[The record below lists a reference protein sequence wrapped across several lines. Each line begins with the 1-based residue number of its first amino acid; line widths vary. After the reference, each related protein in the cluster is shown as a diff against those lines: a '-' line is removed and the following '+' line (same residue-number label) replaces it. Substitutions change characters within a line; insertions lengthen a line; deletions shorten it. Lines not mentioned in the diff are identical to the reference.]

1 MIQERS
7 MILKINEVLEKLGI
21 SRATLTRYRKK
32 LGIFEETRSNITK
45 SQFKELEKLANQ
57 RQKYTR
63 EERVELSRKTFK
75 LIPKE
80 KMLEINDNDS
90 VSLKNLKNQYNHNQ
104 KVIENFQLEI
114 NKVINDGELPDKY
127 LLDGM
132 EKYQKLNMQIMST
145 IEKQSPQG
153 DSLKEMIQEKL
164 ARYG

>member
-1 MIQERS
+1 
-7 MILKINEVLEKLGI
+7 MILKINEVLEKLEI

-63 EERVELSRKTFK
+63 QERVELSRKTFK
-75 LIPKE
+75 MIPKE
-80 KMLEINDNDS
+80 KTIEISDNDS
-90 VSLKNLKNQYNHNQ
+90 VSLKNLKTQYNHNQ

-145 IEKQSPQG
+145 IEKQTPQG
-153 DSLKEMIQEKL
+153 DSIKEMIQEKL

>member
-1 MIQERS
+1 

-63 EERVELSRKTFK
+63 QERVELSRKTFK

-80 KMLEINDNDS
+80 KMLEISDNDS
-90 VSLKNLKNQYNHNQ
+90 VVLKNLKTQYNHNQ
-104 KVIENFQLEI
+104 KLIENFQLEI

>member
-1 MIQERS
+1 M
-7 MILKINEVLEKLGI
+7 KINEVLEKLGI

-90 VSLKNLKNQYNHNQ
+90 VGLKNLKTLKTQYNHNQ

-145 IEKQSPQG
+145 IEKQSLQG

>member
-90 VSLKNLKNQYNHNQ
+90 VGLKNLKTQYNH
-104 KVIENFQLEI
+104 FL
-114 NKVINDGELPDKY
+114 
-127 LLDGM
+127 
-132 EKYQKLNMQIMST
+132 IMIVLSF
-145 IEKQSPQG
+145 
-153 DSLKEMIQEKL
+153 
-164 ARYG
+164 

>member
-1 MIQERS
+1 M
-7 MILKINEVLEKLGI
+7 KINEVLEELGI

-63 EERVELSRKTFK
+63 QERVELSRKTFK

-80 KMLEINDNDS
+80 KTLNISDNDS
-90 VSLKNLKNQYNHNQ
+90 VALKNLKTQYNHNQ

-114 NKVINDGELPDKY
+114 NKVINAGELPDKY

>member
-1 MIQERS
+1 

-63 EERVELSRKTFK
+63 QERVELSRKTFK

-80 KMLEINDNDS
+80 KTLDISDNDS
-90 VSLKNLKNQYNHNQ
+90 VALKNLKTQYNHNQ

-114 NKVINDGELPDKY
+114 NKVINAGELPDKY

-153 DSLKEMIQEKL
+153 DSLKELIQEKL

>member
-1 MIQERS
+1 M
-7 MILKINEVLEKLGI
+7 KINEVLEKLGI

-63 EERVELSRKTFK
+63 QERVELSRKTFK

-80 KMLEINDNDS
+80 KMLEISDNDS
-90 VSLKNLKNQYNHNQ
+90 VVLKNLKTQYNHNQ

-114 NKVINDGELPDKY
+114 NKVIIDGELPDKY

>member
-1 MIQERS
+1 M
-7 MILKINEVLEKLGI
+7 KINEVLEKLGI

-90 VSLKNLKNQYNHNQ
+90 VSLKNLKTQYNHNQ

>member
-1 MIQERS
+1 M
-7 MILKINEVLEKLGI
+7 KINEVLEKLDI
-21 SRATLTRYRKK
+21 SRATLSRYRKR

-63 EERVELSRKTFK
+63 QERVELSRKTFK
-75 LIPKE
+75 MISKE
-80 KMLEINDNDS
+80 KTIEISDNDS
-90 VSLKNLKNQYNHNQ
+90 VSLKNLKTQYNHNQ

-145 IEKQSPQG
+145 IEKQTPQG
-153 DSLKEMIQEKL
+153 DSIKEMIQEKL

>member
-1 MIQERS
+1 M
-7 MILKINEVLEKLGI
+7 KINEVLEKLGI

-63 EERVELSRKTFK
+63 QERVELSRKTFK

-80 KMLEINDNDS
+80 KMLEISDNDS
-90 VSLKNLKNQYNHNQ
+90 VWLKNLKTQYNHNQ
-104 KVIENFQLEI
+104 KVIENFQFEI

-153 DSLKEMIQEKL
+153 DSLKELIQEKL

>member
-1 MIQERS
+1 M
-7 MILKINEVLEKLGI
+7 KINEVLEKLGI

-32 LGIFEETRSNITK
+32 LGIFEETR
-45 SQFKELEKLANQ
+45 
-57 RQKYTR
+57 
-63 EERVELSRKTFK
+63 
-75 LIPKE
+75 
-80 KMLEINDNDS
+80 
-90 VSLKNLKNQYNHNQ
+90 
-104 KVIENFQLEI
+104 IENFQLEI

>member
-1 MIQERS
+1 M
-7 MILKINEVLEKLGI
+7 KINEVLEKLGI

-32 LGIFEETRSNITK
+32 LGIFEETRSNITS

-75 LIPKE
+75 MIPKE
-80 KMLEINDNDS
+80 KTIEISDNDS
-90 VSLKNLKNQYNHNQ
+90 VSLKNLKTQYNHNQ

-114 NKVINDGELPDKY
+114 NKAINEGELPDKY
-127 LLDGM
+127 LLDSL
-132 EKYQKLNMQIMST
+132 EKYQKLNMQIVSA

>member
-1 MIQERS
+1 M
-7 MILKINEVLEKLGI
+7 KINEVLEKLGI
-21 SRATLTRYRKK
+21 SRATLIRYRKK

-63 EERVELSRKTFK
+63 QERVELSRKTFK

-80 KMLEINDNDS
+80 KMLEISDNDS
-90 VSLKNLKNQYNHNQ
+90 VGLKNLKTQYNQ

-114 NKVINDGELPDKY
+114 NKVINDSELPSKY

>member
-1 MIQERS
+1 M
-7 MILKINEVLEKLGI
+7 KINEVLEKLGI

-63 EERVELSRKTFK
+63 QERVELSRKTFK

-80 KMLEINDNDS
+80 KTLDIGENDS
-90 VSLKNLKNQYNHNQ
+90 VALKNLKTQYNHNQ

-114 NKVINDGELPDKY
+114 NKVINGGELPDKY

-153 DSLKEMIQEKL
+153 DNIKEMIQEKL

>member
-90 VSLKNLKNQYNHNQ
+90 V
-104 KVIENFQLEI
+104 
-114 NKVINDGELPDKY
+114 GELPDKY

>member
-1 MIQERS
+1 M
-7 MILKINEVLEKLGI
+7 KINEVLEELGI

-45 SQFKELEKLANQ
+45 SQLKELKKLVNQ

-63 EERVELSRKTFK
+63 QERVELSRKSFK

-80 KMLEINDNDS
+80 KTLDISENDS
-90 VSLKNLKNQYNHNQ
+90 VALKNLKTQYNHNQ
-104 KVIENFQLEI
+104 KLIENFQLEI
-114 NKVINDGELPDKY
+114 NKVINAGELPDKY
-127 LLDGM
+127 LLDSM

-153 DSLKEMIQEKL
+153 DSLKELIQEKL

>member
-1 MIQERS
+1 M
-7 MILKINEVLEKLGI
+7 KINEVLEKLGI

-90 VSLKNLKNQYNHNQ
+90 VGLKKLKTQYNHNQ

>member
-1 MIQERS
+1 M
-7 MILKINEVLEKLGI
+7 KINEVLEKLGI

-63 EERVELSRKTFK
+63 QERVELSRKTFK

-80 KMLEINDNDS
+80 KTLEIRDNDP
-90 VSLKNLKNQYNHNQ
+90 VGLKNLKNQYNHNQ

>member
-1 MIQERS
+1 

-63 EERVELSRKTFK
+63 QERVELSRKTFK

-80 KMLEINDNDS
+80 KM
-90 VSLKNLKNQYNHNQ
+90 
-104 KVIENFQLEI
+104 LEI

>member
-1 MIQERS
+1 M
-7 MILKINEVLEKLGI
+7 KINEVLEKLGI

-32 LGIFEETRSNITK
+32 LGIFEETRSNINK

-63 EERVELSRKTFK
+63 QERVELSRKTFK

-80 KMLEINDNDS
+80 KMLEISDNDS
-90 VSLKNLKNQYNHNQ
+90 VVLKNLKTQYNHNQ

-164 ARYG
+164 TRYG

>member
-1 MIQERS
+1 M
-7 MILKINEVLEKLGI
+7 KINEVLEKLGI

-80 KMLEINDNDS
+80 KMLEISDNDS
-90 VSLKNLKNQYNHNQ
+90 VSLKNLKTQYNHNQ

>member
-1 MIQERS
+1 

-63 EERVELSRKTFK
+63 QERVELSRKTFK

-80 KMLEINDNDS
+80 KMLEISDNDT
-90 VSLKNLKNQYNHNQ
+90 VVLKNLKTQYNHNQ

>member
-1 MIQERS
+1 

-63 EERVELSRKTFK
+63 EE
-75 LIPKE
+75 

-90 VSLKNLKNQYNHNQ
+90 VGLKNLKTQYNHNQ

-114 NKVINDGELPDKY
+114 NKVINNGELPDKY

>member
-1 MIQERS
+1 M
-7 MILKINEVLEKLGI
+7 KINEVLEKLEI

-63 EERVELSRKTFK
+63 QERVELSRKTFK
-75 LIPKE
+75 MIPKE
-80 KMLEINDNDS
+80 KTIEISDNDS
-90 VSLKNLKNQYNHNQ
+90 VSLKNLKTQYNHNQ

-145 IEKQSPQG
+145 IEKQTPQG
-153 DSLKEMIQEKL
+153 DSIKEMIQEKL

>member
-1 MIQERS
+1 M
-7 MILKINEVLEKLGI
+7 KINEVLEKLGI
-21 SRATLTRYRKK
+21 SRATLSRYRKK
-32 LGIFEETRSNITK
+32 LGIFDETRSNITK

-63 EERVELSRKTFK
+63 QERVELSRKTFK

-80 KMLEINDNDS
+80 KMLKITDGDS
-90 VSLKNLKNQYNHNQ
+90 VGLKNLKNQYNHNQ
-104 KVIENFQLEI
+104 KLIENFQLEI
-114 NKVINDGELPDKY
+114 NKAINSGELPDKY
-127 LLDGM
+127 LLDGL
-132 EKYQKLNMQIMST
+132 EKYQKLNMQIMTT

>member
-1 MIQERS
+1 M
-7 MILKINEVLEKLGI
+7 KINEVLEKLGI

-32 LGIFEETRSNITK
+32 LGIFEETRPNITK

-63 EERVELSRKTFK
+63 QERVELSRKTFK

-80 KMLEINDNDS
+80 KMLEISDNDS
-90 VSLKNLKNQYNHNQ
+90 VVLKNLKTQYNHNQ

>member
-1 MIQERS
+1 

-90 VSLKNLKNQYNHNQ
+90 VGLKNLK
-104 KVIENFQLEI
+104 
-114 NKVINDGELPDKY
+114 
-127 LLDGM
+127 
-132 EKYQKLNMQIMST
+132 
-145 IEKQSPQG
+145 
-153 DSLKEMIQEKL
+153 
-164 ARYG
+164 

>member
-1 MIQERS
+1 M
-7 MILKINEVLEKLGI
+7 KINEVLEKLGI

-90 VSLKNLKNQYNHNQ
+90 VSLKNLKTQYNHNQ

-153 DSLKEMIQEKL
+153 DSIKEMIREKL

>member
-1 MIQERS
+1 M
-7 MILKINEVLEKLGI
+7 KINEVLEKLGI

-90 VSLKNLKNQYNHNQ
+90 VCLKNLKTQYNYNQ

-132 EKYQKLNMQIMST
+132 EKYQKLNMQIMSM
-145 IEKQSPQG
+145 IKKQSQQG
-153 DSLKEMIQEKL
+153 DNLKEMIQEKL

>member
-1 MIQERS
+1 

-80 KMLEINDNDS
+80 KMLEISDNDS
-90 VSLKNLKNQYNHNQ
+90 VSLKNLKTQYNHNQ

>member
-1 MIQERS
+1 M
-7 MILKINEVLEKLGI
+7 KINEVLEELGI

-45 SQFKELEKLANQ
+45 SQLKELKKLVNQ

-63 EERVELSRKTFK
+63 QERVELSRKSFK

-80 KMLEINDNDS
+80 KTLDISENDS
-90 VSLKNLKNQYNHNQ
+90 VALKNLKTQYNHNQ
-104 KVIENFQLEI
+104 KLIENFQLEI
-114 NKVINDGELPDKY
+114 NKVINAGELPDKY
-127 LLDGM
+127 LLDSM

-153 DSLKEMIQEKL
+153 DSLKEQIQEKL

>member
-1 MIQERS
+1 M
-7 MILKINEVLEKLGI
+7 KINEVLEKLGI
-21 SRATLTRYRKK
+21 SRATLSRYRKK
-32 LGIFEETRSNITK
+32 LGIFDETRSNITK

-63 EERVELSRKTFK
+63 QERVELSRKTFK

-80 KMLEINDNDS
+80 KMLKITDGDS
-90 VSLKNLKNQYNHNQ
+90 VGLKNLKNQYNHNQ
-104 KVIENFQLEI
+104 KLIENFQLEI
-114 NKVINDGELPDKY
+114 NKAINSGELPDKY
-127 LLDGM
+127 LLDGL
-132 EKYQKLNMQIMST
+132 EKYQKLNMQIMIT

>member
-1 MIQERS
+1 

-63 EERVELSRKTFK
+63 EERVELYRKTFK

-90 VSLKNLKNQYNHNQ
+90 VGLKNLKTQYNHNQ

>member
-1 MIQERS
+1 M
-7 MILKINEVLEKLGI
+7 KINEVLEKLGI

-63 EERVELSRKTFK
+63 QERVELSRKTFK

-80 KMLEINDNDS
+80 KTLDVSDNDS
-90 VSLKNLKNQYNHNQ
+90 VALKNLKNQYNHNQ

-114 NKVINDGELPDKY
+114 NKVINAGELPDKY

-153 DSLKEMIQEKL
+153 DNLKEMIQEKL